1 MPAARE
7 KTEELRLEDLAPA
20 PPAPGTPP
28 PLPGGASAAPVE
40 AVATPAPDVIIDPA
54 ATRSGATST
63 RARRSLRRTE
73 ALRRP
78 WRRLARAYTTT
89 FLILASYLWL
99 AVRRRFVDPERLE
112 VLIEETHRRNARR
125 VEQAVVE
132 LQGLFI
138 KVGQLI
144 SIMANFL
151 PGAFRQELEG
161 LQDQVPP
168 RPYEDIE
175 ARLLEE
181 WGGRRPEQ
189 IFAAFDR
196 TPIASASI
204 GQVHRARLHDGREVA
219 VKVQYPDIE
228 AIVRVDLQAMH
239 RIFAVLGRFMP
250 EWGFSTIYRE
260 IREMILTELDYRKE
274 AEAMSRIAAKFAGRA
289 DVCFPDVIADVSTA
303 RVLTT
308 RFMSGVKAADLEGL
322 RQAGIDTKKAAR
334 LVVDAYCQQIFVDGH
349 YHADPHPGNLLLR
362 KGEGGEEGAGPTL
375 IFLDFGATGEVS
387 PGMRKGMV
395 SFIQGAMTKDTA
407 RIVAAMKEMGFIS
420 RKADPEVFDRVVEY
434 FHDRF
439 RSQLRVDGFSLKDI
453 RFEQAAKLESFL
465 DLRALNVS
473 LADLS
478 DSFHVPKEWVLL
490 ERTLLLLL
498 GVCTTLDPEMNPI
511 DAIGPYVERFVL
523 GEKKEVKEAFL
534 EAAREA
540 AFSTLALPAELGR
553 FLGLANRNNLG
564 VQVLGFDDGARALY
578 AVFQQLLWA
587 GLAAFSTGLAVVF
600 DGRAQAAGR
609 NWAIGCA
616 IFFGLLLF
624 GALLRGRRHARARR
638 PGYHP

>member
-1 MPAARE
+1 VPAARE
-7 KTEELRLEDLAPA
+7 KTEELRLEDLATAVPV
-20 PPAPGTPP
+20 PP
-28 PLPGGASAAPVE
+28 PLPGMTASPPV
-40 AVATPAPDVIIDPA
+40 VIQGLATPAPEVIADPG
-54 ATRSGATST
+54 SGATTTKT
-63 RARRSLRRTE
+63 RRRLRRSE
-73 ALRRP
+73 NLRRP

-89 FLILASYLWL
+89 FLIMSSYVWL
-99 AVRRRFVDPERLE
+99 ALRRRFVHPERLALLTEE
-112 VLIEETHRRNARR
+112 VHRRNARR
-125 VEQAVVE
+125 VEHAVVE

-151 PGAFRQELEG
+151 PEAFRQELEG

-181 WGGRRPEQ
+181 WGGQRPEQ
-189 IFAAFDR
+189 LFAAFDR

-228 AIVRVDLQAMH
+228 DIVRVDLHAMH

-274 AEAMSRIAAKFAGRA
+274 AEAMNRISATFAGRT
-289 DVCFPDVIADVSTA
+289 DVLFPEVITDHSTA

-308 RFMSGVKAADLEGL
+308 RFVSGVKAADLEGL
-322 RQAGIDTKKAAR
+322 RKAGIDTKKAAR
-334 LVVDAYCQQIFVDGH
+334 LVVDSYCQQIFVDGH
-349 YHADPHPGNLLLR
+349 YHADPHPGNLLLQ
-362 KGEGGEEGAGPTL
+362 KGEAGSGPTL
-375 IFLDFGATGEVS
+375 VFLDFGATGEVS
-387 PGMRKGMV
+387 PTMRKGMV

-407 RIVAAMKEMGFIS
+407 RIVSAMKEMGFIS
-420 RKADPEVFDRVVEY
+420 RRADPEVFDRVVEY

-439 RSQLRVDGFSLKDI
+439 RAQLRVDGFSLKDI
-453 RFEQAAKLESFL
+453 RFEPAAKLESFL

-473 LADLS
+473 LADLR
-478 DSFHVPKEWVLL
+478 DAFHVPKEWVLL

-523 GEKKEVKEAFL
+523 GEKKEVKEAFI

-540 AFSTLALPAELGR
+540 AFSALALPAELGR
-553 FLGLANRNNLG
+553 FLGLANRNSLG
-564 VQVLGFDDGARALY
+564 VHVVGFDDGARALY
-578 AVFQQLLWA
+578 AVFQQLLWGA
-587 GLAAFSTGLAVVF
+587 LGAFSVGLAVVF
-600 DGRAQAAGR
+600 DGRQQSSGR
-609 NWAIGCA
+609 NWAIGFT

-624 GALLRGRRHARARR
+624 GALMRGRRFARAKRS
-638 PGYHP
+638 GHHL